1 MRTVVKKTKKKAA
14 KTAALFVTSYLRS
27 QKALQ
32 GKKRTRTPLK
42 RRSAIARLRRRQ
54 KTAGKKTEK
63 RPAAQRTRAIPK
75 TKAPGLEP
83 RLAQRPA
90 AVPTEIKNKIENL
103 LKRGRQRGF
112 INEQEIIQTIPNLEK
127 YVGLVENLY
136 EQCLESNIKIM
147 GGKELLTFN
156 QDEITQEELLR
167 ATDFNDTG
175 ELSDSVQVY
184 LREIGQIPLL
194 TTEEERELAK
204 RLEKGDEQARQKLIK
219 ANLRLVVSNA
229 KKFIGR
235 SSNLSL
241 LDLIQEGNIG
251 LSRAVEKFDYT
262 RGFKFSTYATWWI
275 RQAITRSI
283 ADYGR
288 TIRIP
293 VHMVETLSKFKKIK
307 NRLQQELGRE
317 PLPAEIVT
325 EMEGD
330 VDKIHHLMKID
341 QDTLSLDKP
350 VDEDEGEKTLI
361 GDFVEDDVTPRPDQ
375 IVSSKILSEELR
387 KVVESLNPREKKIVE
402 MRFGLIDGLTHTLEE
417 VGKEFGITRERV
429 RQIEAKALER
439 MRENISISRIR
450 DLQ

>member
-1 MRTVVKKTKKKAA
+1 MAISRKKSKSKRTRSAAIFVK
-14 KTAALFVTSYLRS
+14 SYLRS
-27 QKALQ
+27 QKASQ
-32 GKKRTRTPLK
+32 NRKRAGKPLK
-42 RRSAIARLRRRQ
+42 RRSVLARL
-54 KTAGKKTEK
+54 KKAKSLKK
-63 RPAAQRTRAIPK
+63 RKALK
-75 TKAPGLEP
+75 TKKAVKKPLAKKSVIVKTKGAKPGRRASLSPE
-83 RLAQRPA
+83 LQ
-90 AVPTEIKNKIENL
+90 TKMDEL

-112 INEQEIIQTIPNLEK
+112 INEQEIIKVIPDLEK
-127 YVGLVENLY
+127 NIHAVEEFY
-136 EQCLESNIKIM
+136 ERCLDLSIRVI
-147 GGKELLTFN
+147 GGKELLSFDK
-156 QDEITQEELLR
+156 DEVSQEELLR
-167 ATDFNDTG
+167 ATDFEGAG

-194 TTEEERELAK
+194 TGEEERDLAK

-219 ANLRLVVSNA
+219 ANLRLVVSIA
-229 KKFIGR
+229 KKYIGR

-251 LSRAVEKFDYT
+251 LSRAVDKFDYL

-283 ADYGR
+283 ADHGR

-293 VHMVETLSKFKKIK
+293 VHMVETLSKFKKTK
-307 NRLQQELGRE
+307 SKLQLELGRE
-317 PLPAEIVT
+317 PLPREIAM
-325 EMEGD
+325 EMEEE

-375 IVSSKILSEELR
+375 IVSSKILSEGLR
-387 KVVESLNPREKKIVE
+387 KVVEELNPRERKIIE

-439 MRENISISRIR
+439 MRENVSISRIR
-450 DLQ
+450 DLE